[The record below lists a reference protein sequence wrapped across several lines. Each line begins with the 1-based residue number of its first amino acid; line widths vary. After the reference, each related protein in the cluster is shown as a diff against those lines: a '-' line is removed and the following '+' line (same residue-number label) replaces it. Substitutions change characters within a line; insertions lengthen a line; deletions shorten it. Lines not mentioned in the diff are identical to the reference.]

1 MEPRQISE
9 YIVEMSFFR
18 KILPSV
24 ELLMAQHQEMGTSEF
39 AKKFSKYDALQ
50 GSSESID
57 YVKKVIEENN
67 DTSCTTCQK

>member
-1 MEPRQISE
+1 
-9 YIVEMSFFR
+9 MSFFR

-24 ELLMAQHQEMGTSEF
+24 ELLMAQHQEMGTGEF